1 MTKNINETVGYFFMK
16 LRGFEA
22 ETIFKSKQLPLND
35 NYNKFDEKLNNDHYN
50 KTLNNLHDND

>member
-1 MTKNINETVGYFFMK
+1 MK
-16 LRGFEA
+16 LRGLEA